1 MNKRPVVIIL
11 VGYIIGIL
19 WGLYFN
25 FSIVP
30 FYIATTS
37 IYVIL
42 NKVEKNKKRKLKL
55 ISLKRYMRYIKLFIN
70 QKTLISIIIISIIS
84 NLIFMIQNLEYQS
97 LYEEKETKAIGL
109 ITSDKMKKEYVDMY
123 ECELKGKKI
132 YIKVKKDTKLEYGE
146 LIEIEGT
153 YEKIDTQR
161 NENGFDYSKYLKTLK
176 IYGVLKVKKV
186 KVLEKNKINMFFL
199 LSHKVRNNIKEKI
212 FNIFK
217 QEEAGIVYGILLGDS
232 SEISENIKEN
242 FKISNFTHILAI
254 SGMHISYIIIG
265 INLIISKIIG
275 KRSTKIFTIFILI
288 SYMFI
293 TGFSP
298 SIVRAGIMGM
308 IVLIGDLLHRRNDIW
323 TNISISLL
331 IILMNNPY
339 SLINIGVQLSYFG
352 TIGIILFEKNILN
365 LFENIKIYKIKKYKK
380 IPKAISKML
389 SKIKEIISVTISAQ
403 LLIMPILIFNFN
415 IFAIYF
421 IITNLLVSI
430 IIGPILFF
438 LIITIFLSYINILI
452 SKIISYVVYILIKIL
467 IFISNFSKLPFSKIY
482 IATPKFCQM
491 IIVYLIIIIVS
502 IYLKLK
508 YEKNLN
514 QSQKRIINLIHFVKF
529 KFRKNKKKYIFFII
543 VFFIVTIFLNLS
555 QKNLEIDFVDVNQG
569 DCTFIITPGNKTI
582 LIDGGGSTNENIDVG
597 KNTLIPFILNKG
609 YTKIDYIIIS
619 HFDLDHVRA
628 VF

>member
-1 MNKRPVVIIL
+1 
-11 VGYIIGIL
+11 
-19 WGLYFN
+19 
-25 FSIVP
+25 
-30 FYIATTS
+30 
-37 IYVIL
+37 
-42 NKVEKNKKRKLKL
+42 
-55 ISLKRYMRYIKLFIN
+55 
-70 QKTLISIIIISIIS
+70 
-84 NLIFMIQNLEYQS
+84 
-97 LYEEKETKAIGL
+97 
-109 ITSDKMKKEYVDMY
+109 MKKEYVDMY